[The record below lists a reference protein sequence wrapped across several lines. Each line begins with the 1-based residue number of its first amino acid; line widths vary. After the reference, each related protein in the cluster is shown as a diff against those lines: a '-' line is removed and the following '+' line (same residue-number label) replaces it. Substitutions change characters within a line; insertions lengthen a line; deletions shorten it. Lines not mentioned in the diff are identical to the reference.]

1 MASFYCSSNNCQK
14 KKKQKKG
21 LEISKNIC
29 LYETGKVAVP
39 VRTMSS
45 SVQWRLILHVYFH
58 VLREP
63 YDT

>member
-1 MASFYCSSNNCQK
+1 MITSNSYKQNYKDNIQK
-14 KKKQKKG
+14 DGFQ
-21 LEISKNIC
+21 KNIC
-29 LYETGKVAVP
+29 LYETDKVAVP
-39 VRTMSS
+39 VCIMSS